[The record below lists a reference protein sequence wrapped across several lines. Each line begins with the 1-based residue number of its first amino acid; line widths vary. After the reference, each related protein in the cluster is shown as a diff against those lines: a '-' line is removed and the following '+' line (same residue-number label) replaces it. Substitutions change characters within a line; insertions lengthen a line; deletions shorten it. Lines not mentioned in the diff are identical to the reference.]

1 MDSIQ
6 RLGKRLSNRNLIL
19 LLLIW
24 WLAMLIVYSIIT
36 LRVNHLK
43 AQLRQSGVEITN
55 TFSSRASLPLL
66 ERDSQSIHSLLT
78 EAVNQANVV
87 YASVVDHRNKV
98 VAFTGTGHLMPD
110 MTAAARSVEKVS
122 MWEGGFASH
131 ARILN
136 FVSDINYAST
146 KIGEIFIGLSTPK
159 SFQNRK
165 QFLIA
170 AVCSSL
176 LLLFLIAF
184 LRYQSIKTWLV
195 GYFDLK
201 DSSTENI
208 SSAKKA
214 LVICPLCGSQ
224 KSLSAKLFKPS
235 NLDQFLKIGITK
247 QGPHN
252 ADTVD
257 SPKIDLHELAKTKD
271 FASIRRQIILRC
283 TAIINKLTI

>member
-6 RLGKRLSNRNLIL
+6 RLSKRLSDRNLIL

-24 WLAMLIVYSIIT
+24 WLAMLVAYSIIT

-43 AQLRQSGVEITN
+43 AQLRKSGVEITN

-136 FVSDINYAST
+136 FVSDINYAGT

-159 SFQNRK
+159 SLQTRK
-165 QFLIA
+165 QFSIIA
-170 AVCSSL
+170 ICSSL

-184 LRYQSIKTWLV
+184 LRYPSIKTWFVRYL
-195 GYFDLK
+195 DLK
-201 DSSTENI
+201 HSSTENI
-208 SSAKKA
+208 SIAKKS

-235 NLDQFLKIGITK
+235 NLDKFLKTGITK

-252 ADTVD
+252 AGTVD
-257 SPKIDLHELAKTKD
+257 SQKIDLHELAKTKD

>member
-1 MDSIQ
+1 MDAIQ
-6 RLGKRLSNRNLIL
+6 RFGNRLSDRYLIL
-19 LLLIW
+19 LLAIW
-24 WLAMLIVYSIIT
+24 WLVMLIAYSIIS
-36 LRVNHLK
+36 LSANQLK
-43 AQLRQSGVEITN
+43 TQLRKSGVEITKA
-55 TFSSRASLPLL
+55 FSSRVSLPLL
-66 ERDSQSIHSLLT
+66 ERNSQSIHNLLT
-78 EAVNQANVV
+78 DAANQTDVV

-110 MTAAARSVEKVS
+110 MTDAARSVEKVS

-136 FVSDINYAST
+136 FVSDITYAGT

-159 SFQNRK
+159 SFQARK
-165 QFLIA
+165 QFSIIA
-170 AVCSSL
+170 ICSSL

-184 LRYQSIKTWLV
+184 LRYPSIKTWLV
-195 GYFDLK
+195 RYFDLK
-201 DSSTENI
+201 HSSTESI
-208 SSAKKA
+208 SSAKKT

-235 NLDQFLKIGITK
+235 NLDKFLKTGITK

-252 ADTVD
+252 AGTVD
-257 SPKIDLHELAKTKD
+257 SQKIDLHELAKTKD